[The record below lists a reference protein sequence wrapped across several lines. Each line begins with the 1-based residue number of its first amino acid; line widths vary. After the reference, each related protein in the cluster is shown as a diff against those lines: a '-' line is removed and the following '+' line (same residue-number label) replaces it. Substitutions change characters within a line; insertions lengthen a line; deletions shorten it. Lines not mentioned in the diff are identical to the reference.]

1 MDIVTDVA
9 EAPKTMGRRSTF
21 SLARTPW
28 DSGFAAAQFSP
39 TSGSEISLYQNRRM
53 PGFGTHSHLPFV
65 TAGCMLMV
73 QGRVLL
79 SRRAVPPRIG
89 FWTIPGG
96 FVEKGES
103 TEKAA
108 IRELVEE
115 TGVRIQHVRLAAIY
129 GIPQIGQTCF
139 LYSADLSECEICI
152 GEESVD
158 ARLFDP
164 FDIPW
169 NELAFPT
176 DRRLLRQLRPGPHTL
191 EFESGR
197 FHWGADGRI
206 VLTSRSPH

>member
-1 MDIVTDVA
+1 MDMVADVA
-9 EAPKTMGRRSTF
+9 EPLMTMRRRSTF

-28 DSGFAAAQFSP
+28 DSGFSAAQFSP
-39 TSGSEISLYQNRRM
+39 TSGSEISLYQNRRI
-53 PGFGTHSHLPFV
+53 PGFGTHSRLPIV
-65 TAGCMLMV
+65 TAGCMLRV
-73 QGRVLL
+73 RGRVLL

-115 TGVRIQHVRLAAIY
+115 TGVSIEQLRLAAIY

-139 LYSADLSECEICI
+139 LYSAGLGECEIRI
-152 GEESVD
+152 GAESAD
-158 ARLFDP
+158 ARLFEP
-164 FDIPW
+164 LDIPW

-176 DRRLLRQLRPGPHTL
+176 DRRLLHQLRPGRHTL
-191 EFESGR
+191 EFETGR
-197 FHWGADGRI
+197 FHWGADDRI